1 MRGVFK
7 VFFVV
12 SIISKP
18 SFSSY
23 TGHVIRS
30 HDLHQVSTLTITIK
44 SMILRDSQLRAQE
57 VNPEIM

>member
-30 HDLHQVSTLTITIK
+30 RDIHQVSTLTITIK
-44 SMILRDSQLRAQE
+44 SMILRDSQLRTQE
-57 VNPEIM
+57 VNPEII